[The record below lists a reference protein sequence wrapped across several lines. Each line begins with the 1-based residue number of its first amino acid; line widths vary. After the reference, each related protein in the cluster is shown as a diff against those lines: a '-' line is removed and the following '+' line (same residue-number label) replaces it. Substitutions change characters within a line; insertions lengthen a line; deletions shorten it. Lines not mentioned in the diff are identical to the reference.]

1 MNALAERLVAARKAR
16 GITQEVATVHV
27 GLSRP
32 TFIAIEK
39 GNRRPKPEE
48 LISLAAL
55 YQTTVNELLREG
67 PAPPKI
73 APHLRSFIESD
84 KDDGA
89 LQEAISKLTSFVDD
103 YQFLEATV
111 GSHGTISAPDR
122 IGKHHGS
129 IASFAEHCANEERKR
144 LGLGSHEPISFLR
157 QTLED
162 VGVHIFM
169 DGLDS
174 RLAGLYAFVEGFGY
188 CILINRKHPRDRRRW
203 TIAHEYGHFLFDRDR
218 PGVDFIQPMQRKPEN
233 ERFADAFA
241 ENFLMP
247 KEGVNRRF
255 YDILERNNDVNVGD
269 VCRMSDHYGV
279 SLMAMTLRLESIG
292 LIPKESWDAI
302 KDAGVRVKDIRKEAG
317 LQEPEEASLQDSEG
331 ADSVDMFPDRY
342 RILAVQAWTTDLITT
357 GMFAK
362 LLRRSPIEARELAQ
376 KLSLRVDDRNGDSE
390 VFNVRLD
397 GSIFSQRES
406 APA

>member
-1 MNALAERLVAARKAR
+1 MNTLAERLIAARKAR
-16 GITQEVATVHV
+16 GITQDVAAARLDV
-27 GLSRP
+27 SRP

-48 LISLAAL
+48 LIALASL
-55 YQTTVNELLREG
+55 YETTVNELLREG

-84 KDDGA
+84 KEDGA
-89 LQEAISKLTSFVDD
+89 LQDAIAKLTSFVDD

-111 GSHGTISAPDR
+111 GSRGTISAPDR
-122 IGKHHGS
+122 IGKPHGS
-129 IASFAEHCANEERKR
+129 LSSFAEHCANQERKR

-218 PGVDFIQPMQRKPEN
+218 PGVDFVQPMQRKPEN

-247 KEGVNRRF
+247 KEGVKKRF

-279 SLMAMTLRLESIG
+279 SLMAMTLRLEAIS
-292 LIPKESWDAI
+292 LIPKGSWDAI
-302 KDAGVRVKDIRKEAG
+302 KGSGARVKDIREEAG
-317 LQEPEEASLQDSEG
+317 LQDTEDL
-331 ADSVDMFPDRY
+331 DSVDMFPDRY
-342 RILAVQAWTTDLITT
+342 RILAVQAWAQDLITI
-357 GMFAK
+357 GVFAK
-362 LLRRSPIEARELAQ
+362 LLRRSAIEARELAQ
-376 KLSLRVDDRNGDSE
+376 KLSERIDDRSGHNE
-390 VFNVRLD
+390 VVSVRLEE
-397 GSIFSQRES
+397 SVLSPRET